1 MTLRRVAPYLVPYF
15 PQMPTF
21 LVWLPYNNTNH
32 SESLFT
38 DITHT
43 LRGEESSAQEGDL
56 TIVMKRSNKLKTIK
70 YLSTTSSLI
79 HSLTLS
85 ITSATQQFA
94 HSRPSTRPPQKSY
107 SETTAS
113 NHSYRTFPVCC
124 ALCLT
129 FTANAPPH
137 TLPLRKYLQ

>member
-1 MTLRRVAPYLVPYF
+1 MTSIFLMTLRRVAPYLVPYF

-79 HSLTLS
+79 HSFTHSLNHLLRQVNNSLTL
-85 ITSATQQFA
+85 
-94 HSRPSTRPPQKSY
+94 
-107 SETTAS
+107 
-113 NHSYRTFPVCC
+113 
-124 ALCLT
+124 
-129 FTANAPPH
+129 APPLAH
-137 TLPLRKYLQ
+137 HKSLTQKLRPQTTLTVHFPYAALYA

>member
-1 MTLRRVAPYLVPYF
+1 MTSIFLMTLRRVAPYLVPYF

-79 HSLTLS
+79 HSFTHSLNHFGKSTIRSLS
-85 ITSATQQFA
+85 PL
-94 HSRPSTRPPQKSY
+94 HSP
-107 SETTAS
+107 TTKVLLRNYGLKQLLPYIS
-113 NHSYRTFPVCC
+113 RMLRFMPDFHS
-124 ALCLT
+124 
-129 FTANAPPH
+129 
-137 TLPLRKYLQ
+137 